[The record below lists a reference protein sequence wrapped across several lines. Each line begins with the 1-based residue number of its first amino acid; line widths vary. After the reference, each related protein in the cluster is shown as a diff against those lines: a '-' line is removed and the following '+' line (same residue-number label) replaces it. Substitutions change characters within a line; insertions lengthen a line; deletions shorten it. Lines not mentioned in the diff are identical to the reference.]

1 MELTDLFIENWR
13 ALEQL
18 AQVGQLFTF
27 FILFLTDALQTLR
40 QVLDVLTEMFDCLQ
54 PILEITAIKRRKSN
68 ASRFTI

>member
-40 QVLDVLTEMFDCLQ
+40 QVLDV
-54 PILEITAIKRRKSN
+54 
-68 ASRFTI
+68 